1 VFYWYLLEIL
11 CYGYCIVTVSNVC
24 YMFVVNVGFG
34 FYTDVMAF
42 DLYWA
47 LAVLFLFVVMMCN
60 LKDDKLDRLVLY
72 L

>member
-1 VFYWYLLEIL
+1 
-11 CYGYCIVTVSNVC
+11 
-24 YMFVVNVGFG
+24 MFVMNVGFG
-34 FYTDVMAF
+34 FYTDAVTI
-42 DLYWA
+42 DLYRA

>member
-1 VFYWYLLEIL
+1 
-11 CYGYCIVTVSNVC
+11 
-24 YMFVVNVGFG
+24 MFFMNDGFG
-34 FYTDVMAF
+34 FYTNVVIINICG
-42 DLYWA
+42 A